1 MAIPLSNAYV
11 RPGRGLRASRLS
23 GIRHAAAMAG
33 IVLGLGLAGCT
44 VGPDYHAPA
53 VSLTR
58 FQNAAAVDERIAPP
72 APRLDIWWTG
82 FHDPALT
89 RIIRRALA
97 QNLDLAAAMARVQQA
112 RAAAASAGAQLLPTV
127 DANADA
133 TALHQS
139 VLSPFG
145 AVGSAAVPGY
155 NRDQREYDV
164 GAAASWEIDL
174 FGGLRRGA
182 QAAKAEAQAAEA
194 DRLGTRISVAADAA
208 DAYFQVRGDQ
218 TRLAVAQQ
226 QIVVDQHLLDLVRQR
241 QAAGA
246 GNDREVAQATALLQ
260 QAQTTIPPLRIDLA
274 VQLNRVDVLM
284 GVQPGTYAQEL
295 AVPAAIP
302 AIPAIP
308 GGDQP
313 LDVLRRRPDIIAA
326 EREVAAA
333 NARIGVA
340 IADYYP
346 KLSLSGLV
354 GFDSM
359 GANTLF
365 TARGF
370 QAAGTGAL
378 RWRLFDFGKVDAE
391 VASARGADAEKLAR
405 YRQSVLHAAEDIEN
419 AFVALTQTETRTQQ
433 LQEEV
438 VSLTKARDLSQQSY
452 EAGTTALT
460 DVLDSDRQLLVTQD
474 GLAQNRTDAAR
485 AAVRSF
491 RALGGGWTA

>member
-1 MAIPLSNAYV
+1 
-11 RPGRGLRASRLS
+11 
-23 GIRHAAAMAG
+23 
-33 IVLGLGLAGCT
+33 
-44 VGPDYHAPA
+44 
-53 VSLTR
+53 
-58 FQNAAAVDERIAPP
+58 
-72 APRLDIWWTG
+72 
-82 FHDPALT
+82 
-89 RIIRRALA
+89 
-97 QNLDLAAAMARVQQA
+97 
-112 RAAAASAGAQLLPTV
+112 
-127 DANADA
+127 
-133 TALHQS
+133 
-139 VLSPFG
+139 
-145 AVGSAAVPGY
+145 
-155 NRDQREYDV
+155 
-164 GAAASWEIDL
+164 
-174 FGGLRRGA
+174 
-182 QAAKAEAQAAEA
+182 
-194 DRLGTRISVAADAA
+194 
-208 DAYFQVRGDQ
+208 
-218 TRLAVAQQ
+218 VAQQ

-274 VQLNRVDVLM
+274 VQLNRLDVLM

-308 GGDQP
+308 GGDRP

-460 DVLDSDRQLLVTQD
+460 DVLDADRQLLVTQD